1 MNLPEEFPRVS
12 DIVGRY
18 EDTSFYD
25 DFSRDRG
32 NEVHRAIKGILKG
45 LWVPPLKLHQG
56 YIDSFLGW
64 KEEMV
69 EEVIL
74 VEEPLVCV
82 EFGFRGK
89 PDAILKLK
97 GDIGLSIPD
106 WKTSA
111 SASTLMKKCWR
122 LRISGGYRILAES
135 NGYKPIQRC
144 LAIQLNADGKPAKAT
159 AEGELLDA
167 AYFLRA
173 LDLNRFLFQ

>member
-1 MNLPEEFPRVS
+1 MESSDLPRVS
-12 DIVGRY
+12 DVVSPY
-18 EDTSFYD
+18 EDTTWYD
-25 DFSRDRG
+25 DISRERG
-32 NEVHRAIKGILKG
+32 TAVHRIIKAILKG
-45 LWVPPLKLHQG
+45 LWVPKHSLHQG

-82 EFGFRGK
+82 ELGFRGR

-111 SASTLMKKCWR
+111 SASVLMKKLWR
-122 LRISGGYRILAES
+122 LRTAGYRILAES
-135 NGYKPIQRC
+135 NGYKPICRC
-144 LAIQLNADGKPAKAT
+144 LDLLLNVDGKPARAT
-159 AEGELLDA
+159 AEGELLDT

-173 LDLNRFLFQ
+173 LDLHRFFNS

>member
-1 MNLPEEFPRVS
+1 MNEELPRVS
-12 DIVGRY
+12 DIIGRY
-18 EDTSFYD
+18 EDTTWYD
-25 DFSRDRG
+25 EASRERG
-32 NEVHRAIKGILKG
+32 TIVHRIIKGLLKG
-45 LWVPPLKLHQG
+45 LWIPKHPLHQG

-82 EFGFRGK
+82 EFGFRGR

-111 SASTLMKKCWR
+111 SASVLMKKLWR
-122 LRISGGYRILAES
+122 LRTGGYRILAES
-135 NGYKPIQRC
+135 NGYKICRC
-144 LAIQLNADGKPAKAT
+144 LDLLLNVDGKPARAT
-159 AEGELLDA
+159 AEGELLDT

-173 LDLNRFLFQ
+173 LDLNRFLNG